1 MATEMTKV
9 YARKKKYR
17 EFFNDSTC
25 RFPVIPA
32 VKNDEWLESAINTEC
47 EIVYV
52 LYGNICTIPK
62 LVKKLKDAGKMVIV
76 HVDLITG
83 LASKDVCVDYIRDFT
98 EADGIIST
106 KAHMIKRGNEVGL
119 FTIQR
124 FFMIDQ
130 LTYDNVKKNVRD
142 TDPDVVEIM
151 PAGLEKM
158 IRYAL
163 EEVEGKPLVASGLV
177 LDKTDVTKA
186 LGAGAIAVTTTNRTV
201 WNPDF

>member
-1 MATEMTKV
+1 MDTSRANA
-9 YARKKKYR
+9 YARKKEYR

-32 VKNDEWLESAINTEC
+32 VKNDEWLDSAIKTEC

-52 LYGNICTIPK
+52 LYGNICTIPRI
-62 LVKKLKDAGKMVIV
+62 VKRLKNAGKMVIV

-83 LASKDVCVDYIRDFT
+83 LAPKDICVDYIREFT

-130 LTYDNVKKNVRD
+130 LTYDNVKRNVRD

-158 IRYAL
+158 IRYAID
-163 EEVEGKPLVASGLV
+163 EVDGKPLVASGLV
-177 LDKTDVTKA
+177 LDKSDVTGA
-186 LGAGAIAVTTTNRTV
+186 LGAGAIAVTTTNRNV